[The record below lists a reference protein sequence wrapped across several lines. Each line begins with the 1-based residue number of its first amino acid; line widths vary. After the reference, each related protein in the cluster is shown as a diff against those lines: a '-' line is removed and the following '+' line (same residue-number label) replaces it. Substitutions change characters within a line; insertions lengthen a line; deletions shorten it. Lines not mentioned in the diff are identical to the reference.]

1 MGPRWRHGAEDE
13 EKYRKEGPQAKMF
26 KNLRKTYVFEGC
38 EAPEEGQVGPKM
50 APSWAKMGSG
60 RELKAIFGH
69 LGRKMAVKFD

>member
-1 MGPRWRHGAEDE
+1 MVKR
-13 EKYRKEGPQAKMF
+13 
-26 KNLRKTYVFEGC
+26 LRNIYVVERC

>member
-1 MGPRWRHGAEDE
+1 MH
-13 EKYRKEGPQAKMF
+13 
-26 KNLRKTYVFEGC
+26 KNQCKINVFEGC

-60 RELKAIFGH
+60 RELKVIFGH